1 MNYKNSRDAVW
12 QLLIK
17 NKVTTLPVSVH
28 RLCRSEKIRLFT
40 FSEGARLIKKLGLES
55 HTEEN
60 DAFSFARIIFYDDR
74 SSPQRQRFSVAHELG
89 HIVLHAPT
97 FPTVFNREISSNDNP
112 LESEANV
119 FASRLLAPMCVIHFL
134 GLNSPKE
141 IAKTCDISDVAAQ
154 IRYERLCAIRE
165 RDHLMRREKGY
176 GCFLLSSLE
185 KQVFQNFSPYIE
197 KYRKY

>member
-1 MNYKNSRDAVW
+1 M
-12 QLLIK
+12 LIK
-17 NKVTTLPVSVH
+17 NKVTALPVSVH
-28 RLCRSEKIRLFT
+28 ALCRQERIRLFS
-40 FSEGARLIKKLGLES
+40 FSEGARLIKNLGLES

-134 GLNSPKE
+134 GLNSPEE
-141 IAKTCDISDVAAQ
+141 IAKTCDISDIAAK
-154 IRYERLCAIRE
+154 IRYERLCAIRK
-165 RDHLMRREKGY
+165 RDHMMRKEKGY
-176 GCFLLSSLE
+176 GCLLLSSLE

-197 KYRKY
+197 KNRKY